1 MKNKKYSF
9 KGTIST
15 TQKGVGFVDMP
26 DEFGKKSKKVD
37 RDESIHIDEGHLN
50 TALNGDTVEV
60 LVMDKKVGGK
70 TEKEGEVVKILSR
83 ARETYVGTVKFENG
97 KCLVVPDDRKMYA
110 NILIPN
116 NDLGASNFKNN
127 SNALNNSNNSNKKSN
142 SGAIDINGNSS
153 TKDQKINFGRGNK
166 GWSNDFPN
174 NGGTPSEGEGS
185 GSSNSRGYPHGVGVS
200 GSDNVKGY
208 PHGVGVSVGNPS
220 VPSHNVANNIVGTL
234 NKPVNFNL
242 KEGDKVFVQILPWT
256 DPKKDLTGKLL
267 TVLGQKGNNDV
278 EMESIVLENGF
289 EVGFSEE
296 VEKEAEE
303 LAKAWKTIKPEEIAK
318 RRDIRS
324 TLTFT
329 IDPFDAKDFDDAI
342 SFKKLSDEEI
352 KALESKSAP
361 IKGPLYEIGVHIA
374 DVSHYVTEGSA
385 LDKEAVKRG
394 CSVYLVDRTIPMLP
408 ETLSND
414 LCSLNPGADKLSF
427 SAIFIM
433 DDQARIHSRWFG
445 RTVMNSDHRFTY
457 ETAEA
462 VIDGEPTN
470 VMKYSNGLQTPASAE
485 TGLKYRDIMVTL
497 NRLAKVLQ
505 KEKFSKGA
513 IEFESEEIKF
523 RLDPNGKPVGV
534 DVKQRLDTHK
544 LVEEYMLLANKE
556 VAKYIF
562 DSIKR
567 KGHRDTGAIYRI
579 HDVPDREKIINLSI
593 FVKALGYDLKT
604 KDGEVTAKDF
614 NNLLDQIENTQ
625 HESLVRTAAIRSM
638 QKAIYS
644 TKNIGHFGL
653 AFDFYTHFT
662 SPIRRYPDLLVHRVL
677 HKHLHNEP
685 FADRDIVAFQKI
697 AESSTDRE
705 IDAADAERSSK
716 KLKQVEYMSTRVGQT
731 FRGRISG
738 ITKWGIYVEEN
749 ETKSEGMIGFR
760 NLGNDYFNF
769 DQKTYSVTG
778 EKTGQKFTLGDEI
791 TFKVMAADVDK
802 KTLDY
807 GVL

>member
-1 MKNKKYSF
+1 VALTRWGSDLRFVVVFIPDIVHCASVLSYFDQGQEATFLEEPFWCDTASGTQGVRYLPAGVFYGIVNTMKNKKYTVT
-9 KGTIST
+9 GTIST

-26 DEFGKKSKKVD
+26 DASGKKSKKVD
-37 RDESIHIDEGHLN
+37 RDESVHIEVGFLN
-50 TALNGDTVEV
+50 TALNGDIVEV
-60 LVMDKKVGGK
+60 SVQEKKVGGK
-70 TEKEGEVVKILSR
+70 TEKEGEVIKVISR
-83 ARETYVGTVKFENG
+83 ARETFVGTAVIENNSFY
-97 KCLVVPDDRKMYA
+97 VAPDDRKMYT
-110 NILIPN
+110 NIFL
-116 NDLGASNFKNN
+116 S
-127 SNALNNSNNSNKKSN
+127 
-142 SGAIDINGNSS
+142 
-153 TKDQKINFGRGNK
+153 KD
-166 GWSNDFPN
+166 D
-174 NGGTPSEGEGS
+174 
-185 GSSNSRGYPHGVGVS
+185 
-200 GSDNVKGY
+200 VK
-208 PHGVGVSVGNPS
+208 
-220 VPSHNVANNIVGTL
+220 
-234 NKPVNFNL
+234 NL
-242 KEGDKVFVQILPWT
+242 KNGDSGDKGLKNGDKVFVRILPWN
-256 DPKKDLTGKLL
+256 DPKKDLCGKIIKI
-267 TVLGQKGNNDV
+267 LGKKGVNDV

-289 EVGFSEE
+289 EVGFSAT

-303 LAKAWKTIKPEEIAK
+303 IGKTEKNIKPEEIAK
-318 RRDIRS
+318 RRDIRG
-324 TLTFT
+324 TMTFT

-342 SFKKLSDEEI
+342 SFKELSAEEVA
-352 KALESKSAP
+352 KFETSNTS
-361 IKGPLYEIGVHIA
+361 GPLYEIGVHIA
-374 DVSHYVTEGSA
+374 DVSHYVREGTA

-433 DDQARIHSRWFG
+433 DKNVRILDRWFG

-457 ETAEA
+457 ETAQS
-462 VIDGEPTN
+462 VIDGDAGT
-470 VMKYSNGLQTPASAE
+470 VTKYSNGLQTVASVEA
-485 TGLKYRDIMVTL
+485 GMKYRDILVTL
-497 NRLAKVLQ
+497 NRLAKILQ

-523 RLDPNGKPVGV
+523 RLDENGKPIGV

-556 VAKYIF
+556 VAKFIY
-562 DSIKR
+562 DSIKK
-567 KGHRDTGAIYRI
+567 KGTRDTGAIYRI
-579 HDVPDREKIINLSI
+579 HDVPDKEKIVNLSI

-614 NNLLDQIENTQ
+614 NNLLDQIEGTP

-638 QKAIYS
+638 QKAVYS

-677 HKHLHNEP
+677 HKHLNNEP
-685 FADRDIVAFQKI
+685 FGDRDIVAFQKI
-697 AESSTDRE
+697 AEASTERE

-731 FRGRISG
+731 FKGRISG
-738 ITKWGIYVEEN
+738 ITKWGIYVEEC

-760 NLGNDYFNF
+760 NLGSDFFNF
-769 DQKTYSVTG
+769 DPKTYSVTG
-778 EKTGQKFTLGDEI
+778 EKSGQKFTLGDEV
-791 TFKVMAADVDK
+791 TFKVLGADLDK

-807 GVL
+807 GI